1 MQAKKVYFYAT
12 CIGSAAFADTCVNA
26 IKLLQKEGVEVIF
39 KKNQTCCGQPS
50 YNSGY
55 YEETKQV
62 ALYNMRLFDKDY
74 PIVLL
79 SGSCTGMFRTDY
91 KELFADTQY
100 YDEAQR
106 FSARV
111 YELSEYLDKVLG
123 VRYEDKGEKVR
134 ITWQS
139 NCHALRSAQ
148 CISSAK
154 TLLRSLKNVD
164 LIELARE
171 EECCGFGGTFS
182 VKEPEVSNAMVSC
195 KIEDIKARNVEYLI
209 AGDAGCALNITGAM
223 RKQGVNVRFM
233 HLYDFLAQRI
243 GIA

>member
-1 MQAKKVYFYAT
+1 M
-12 CIGSAAFADTCVNA
+12 
-26 IKLLQKEGVEVIF
+26 LQ
-39 KKNQTCCGQPS
+39 
-50 YNSGY
+50 
-55 YEETKQV
+55 
-62 ALYNMRLFDKDY
+62 
-74 PIVLL
+74 
-79 SGSCTGMFRTDY
+79 
-91 KELFADTQY
+91 
-100 YDEAQR
+100 
-106 FSARV
+106 
-111 YELSEYLDKVLG
+111 
-123 VRYEDKGEKVR
+123 
-134 ITWQS
+134 
-139 NCHALRSAQ
+139 
-148 CISSAK
+148 